1 MGEKAPFAKGGA
13 FTNSIVSQPTMFDMG
28 LMGEAGPEAIMP
40 LNRSADGSLG
50 IRAELPPISL
60 PPLLGGGDVVEVLQD
75 LRREVAELRKENTRL
90 QGEGNRHAAA
100 SVQVQQTGFQRQ
112 IAEQKKGNRSLD
124 EISAGSRLE
133 ASR

>member
-1 MGEKAPFAKGGA
+1 
-13 FTNSIVSQPTMFDMG
+13 
-28 LMGEAGPEAIMP
+28 
-40 LNRSADGSLG
+40 
-50 IRAELPPISL
+50 
-60 PPLLGGGDVVEVLQD
+60 VLQD